1 MKKIGIGVLGATG
14 MVGQTI
20 IKLMENHPWFEV
32 REVAASEK
40 STGKTY
46 EEVME
51 NRWSAGEEMPEAVR
65 NMRLK
70 DAKPG
75 IDCDVVLSALDSSVA
90 SAIEKNFAKEGYIVS
105 SNAKNHRMD
114 DDVPLLIPEINH
126 EHLSLVER
134 QRKERGWKG
143 FIITD
148 PNCSTIHLCLALKP
162 LVDSFG
168 IDKVAVTT
176 MQAVSGA
183 GYPGVPSMDI
193 IDNVVPFIKEE
204 EEKLETEPLKIF
216 GRKEGMKIQN
226 AGMKISAQ
234 CNRVSVKYGHME
246 AVSVKFSRKP
256 ERNEIIESF
265 MEFSPIKKLGLPSAP
280 KRPVV
285 YKEEENRP
293 QNRLDLNTEGGMAS
307 VVGRLR
313 ECNIM
318 DYKFVV
324 LGHNLVR
331 GAAGAAILNAELLKV
346 KGYLE

>member
-40 STGKTY
+40 SAGKTY
-46 EEVME
+46 EEVMV
-51 NRWSAGEEMPEAVR
+51 NRWSASEEIPETVR
-65 NMRLK
+65 NMKLK
-70 DAKPG
+70 DARPG
-75 IDCDVVLSALDSSVA
+75 IDCDMVLSALDSSVA
-90 SAIEKNFAKEGYIVS
+90 SVIEKNFAKEGYMVS

-126 EHLSLVER
+126 EHLALVER

-168 IDKVAVTT
+168 IEKVAVTT

-216 GRKEGMKIQN
+216 GIEKGMKIHN
-226 AGMKISAQ
+226 ADMKISAQ

-256 ERNEIIESF
+256 GRDEIIKSF
-265 MEFSPIKKLGLPSAP
+265 EEFSPIKKLGLPSAP
-280 KRPVV
+280 KRPVI

-293 QNRLDLNTEGGMAS
+293 QNKLDLNAEGGMAS

-313 ECNIM
+313 ECSIM

-331 GAAGAAILNAELLKV
+331 GAAGAAILNAELLKA